1 MTYHHHHHHHHHNNN
16 NNNNNNNNIFI
27 IVSKIPS
34 KKSPAVL
41 VIIFRFRIMNCIV
54 CCILNRRN
62 SASTAA
68 KKEDVQTMKVRCPLN
83 ASLLLLMLLILAAVS
98 CTAETGKP
106 STGKTIYG
114 FTVKTMDGAD
124 LSLAD
129 YRGKVIL
136 IVNVASKCGF
146 TPQYKGLQELYNKY
160 KNRGFVVL
168 GFPCNQFLSQ
178 EPGTNDEIK
187 HFCSITYGITF
198 PMFDKIDVNG
208 DTAHP
213 LYKYLTSAKGGFITD
228 SIKWNFTKFLID
240 RKGTVVKR
248 YPPQTA
254 PENMEEDIKKLL

>member
-1 MTYHHHHHHHHHNNN
+1 MEV
-16 NNNNNNNNIFI
+16 IAMI
-27 IVSKIPS
+27 IKLFV
-34 KKSPAVL
+34 PALIGV
-41 VIIFRFRIMNCIV
+41 
-54 CCILNRRN
+54 
-62 SASTAA
+62 
-68 KKEDVQTMKVRCPLN
+68 
-83 ASLLLLMLLILAAVS
+83 LLIILPIFS
-98 CTAETGKP
+98 CNAETKQQERD
-106 STGKTIYG
+106 KTIYD
-114 FTVKTMDGAD
+114 FSVKTIDGQEQS
-124 LSLAD
+124 LSH
-129 YRGKVIL
+129 YKGNVVL

-187 HFCSITYGITF
+187 HFCSINYGVTF

-254 PENMEEDIKKLL
+254 PENMEEEIKKLL